1 MERPVDRD
9 RELPQLV
16 LRDSGPVVS
25 PTPHL
30 SRLQKSRACGGRVN
44 FSGRQTSCGLPFR
57 AAKARVIRLRHVSSI
72 TARSV
77 RYYPSALAVISRHGQ
92 RHVALTSGQKLAKST
107 CESWSFGTNP
117 RAPWACAIA

>member
-1 MERPVDRD
+1 MPIPAASFCDSSSATARPVIQPDASSL
-9 RELPQLV
+9 EIAEEPV
-16 LRDSGPVVS
+16 LAGSGQFQRSANVLWIAV
-25 PTPHL
+25 
-30 SRLQKSRACGGRVN
+30 
-44 FSGRQTSCGLPFR
+44 R
-57 AAKARVIRLRHVSSI
+57 AAEARVIRLRHVSSI

-117 RAPWACAIA
+117 RAQCACAIA